1 MRLGEDLLHAYPFLF
16 QHGFNALTVA
26 DSRHLSSISDLVSRG
41 RASPTGLS
49 STEAEELMEKF
60 REVHT
65 LLTMNSVKI
74 SDSDDGQAAD
84 ASISPVTTFP
94 RLDLWLRLYAHALL
108 RESQIFPGI
117 ELCAESPGCSSGAFA
132 DIWKGDYRGEPVC
145 VKVIRT
151 RQWTLLKKIWVVCGS
166 YFVND
171 VLNRLHIRYT
181 AM

>member
-1 MRLGEDLLHAYPFLF
+1 
-16 QHGFNALTVA
+16 
-26 DSRHLSSISDLVSRG
+26 
-41 RASPTGLS
+41 
-49 STEAEELMEKF
+49 
-60 REVHT
+60 
-65 LLTMNSVKI
+65 MNPVKI

-117 ELCAESPGCSSGAFA
+117 KLCDESPGCSSGAFA

-171 VLNRLHIRYT
+171 VCTQQTSYQIYRDLSEGCKLNPHPNILPIEVSERPFPLGIMSPWMLNGNIARYTQTNPGANRLVLVRSHRPEDQ
-181 AM
+181 